1 MNNNIHLYQTV
12 NDLNY
17 KSGGPSQTV
26 FNLSKRLDK
35 KLNLKIITNN
45 GKDISNITRKINLE
59 VIEGG
64 VQKNIFLTIPKIDSI
79 LRTQEISQNT
89 VFHDNGIWLPFN
101 NTISRFCFK
110 NKIPI
115 IISTHGMLEPW
126 SMGNKKIKKKI
137 AWFVYQKNNLMSAKV
152 IHATSEME
160 AKNILNLNL
169 GVPVAIIPNGVK
181 IPKNYEL
188 IKNYNLESIGLKNDG
203 RKIMLFTGRI
213 HPKKGLLNLLKAWLY
228 SSDYLKNWRLVI
240 VGFPEGD
247 YIKELMNFT
256 KKNNLES
263 SIDFLGPLIGD
274 DLINIYRNSDIF
286 VLPTYSENFGLVVA
300 EALSYGLPTIT
311 TQGTPWSIL
320 EKKNAGW
327 WCKPTSEDIS
337 KKLITVSNLNDIDY
351 LNMSENAF
359 KLSKNY
365 NWDDITSSFCKL
377 YQWVLGFREK
387 PNFVI

>member
-1 MNNNIHLYQTV
+1 MNNNIHIYQTV

-45 GKDISNITRKINLE
+45 GKDISNITRKNSLE

-213 HPKKGLLNLLKAWLY
+213 HPKKGLLNLLKAWLC

-256 KKNNLES
+256 KKNNLEN

-311 TQGTPWSIL
+311 TDRKS
-320 EKKNAGW
+320 
-327 WCKPTSEDIS
+327 
-337 KKLITVSNLNDIDY
+337 V
-351 LNMSENAF
+351 
-359 KLSKNY
+359 
-365 NWDDITSSFCKL
+365 
-377 YQWVLGFREK
+377 V
-387 PNFVI
+387 